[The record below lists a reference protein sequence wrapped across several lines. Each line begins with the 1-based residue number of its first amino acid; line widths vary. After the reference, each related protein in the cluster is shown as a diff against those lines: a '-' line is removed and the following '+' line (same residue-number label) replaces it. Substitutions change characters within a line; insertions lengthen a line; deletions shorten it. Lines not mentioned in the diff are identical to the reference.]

1 MTLEAEVNGQTSPGF
16 RTGWDFPGCVSQD
29 FLFFFFYIFFFSQDF
44 LTLLHSTKNDCQGL
58 GLSSHRESS

>member
-29 FLFFFFYIFFFSQDF
+29 FL
-44 LTLLHSTKNDCQGL
+44 TLLHSTKNDCQGL
-58 GLSSHRESS
+58 GLSSHRELVAN